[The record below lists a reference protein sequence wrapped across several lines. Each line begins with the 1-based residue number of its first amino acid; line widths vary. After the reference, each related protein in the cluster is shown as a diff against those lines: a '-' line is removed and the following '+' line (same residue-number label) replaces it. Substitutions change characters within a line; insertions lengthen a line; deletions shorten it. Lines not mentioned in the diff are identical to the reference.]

1 MDMNQYLDIFV
12 EESREHLQLL
22 NESLLE
28 LEKDI
33 KNKEVLNEIFRV
45 AHTLKGM
52 AGTMGYTKMQ
62 HLTHAMED
70 VLDALRNDRIVVD
83 SDMVDVLF
91 QCLDALETYVN
102 TIAATAQE
110 GSESFSDIVDSL
122 KAILGAD
129 PSSAG
134 KSAKHAKSSK
144 GSAKATSLS
153 VALNQYDFNVIN
165 KAFEGGY
172 NVFEIRIVL
181 SEGCLLKAARAF
193 IVFQNLEKIQT

>member
-1 MDMNQYLDIFV
+1 M
-12 EESREHLQLL
+12 
-22 NESLLE
+22 
-28 LEKDI
+28 
-33 KNKEVLNEIFRV
+33 LNEIFRV

-110 GSESFSDIVDSL
+110 GSESFSDIVDSNQ
-122 KAILGAD
+122 AILGAD

-134 KSAKHAKSSK
+134 KSAKHSKSKK
-144 GSAKATSLS
+144 GYANATSLS
-153 VALNQYDFNVIN
+153 V
-165 KAFEGGY
+165 
-172 NVFEIRIVL
+172 L
-181 SEGCLLKAARAF
+181 SISTISML
-193 IVFQNLEKIQT
+193 

>member
-1 MDMNQYLDIFV
+1 MHYELYGGARVMDMNQYLDIFV

-110 GSESFSDIVDSL
+110 GSESCCFILVIM
-122 KAILGAD
+122 KAIL
-129 PSSAG
+129 
-134 KSAKHAKSSK
+134 
-144 GSAKATSLS
+144 
-153 VALNQYDFNVIN
+153 
-165 KAFEGGY
+165 
-172 NVFEIRIVL
+172 
-181 SEGCLLKAARAF
+181 
-193 IVFQNLEKIQT
+193 